1 MGVVVCVWEC
11 KDLPFLLVM
20 FVRALLVVGLCCP
33 SKLLGRTTQMG
44 QLNREAGLSI
54 VDSNIHNTRSKRQA
68 DQLTQLLG
76 AAGSVM
82 NAHVQGG
89 GDFVENTARAS
100 QPIGESVGEIV
111 GNVVRTD
118 LLATKA
124 AIVSLAPAIVDAK
137 VKLISSLIKLKLSLA
152 RQLMCSLI
160 CPGQTNPQDC
170 QNNFCNKSDP

>member
-44 QLNREAGLSI
+44 QLNRETGQEGFNEIQGLSI

-68 DQLTQLLG
+68 SQL
-76 AAGSVM
+76 
-82 NAHVQGG
+82 
-89 GDFVENTARAS
+89 
-100 QPIGESVGEIV
+100 IGESVGEIV

-124 AIVSLAPAIVDAK
+124 AIVSQAPAQVDAK

-152 RQLMCSLI
+152 RQLMCALI